1 MSSQYANVIV
11 MLMLFEKTSLLK
23 TKTCYCK
30 MIRLSAFKHL
40 KRERERLKF
49 FETEKNILIDNLKVL
64 LESSTKVNEAE
75 SRFCQK

>member
-1 MSSQYANVIV
+1 MSLGFQT
-11 MLMLFEKTSLLK
+11 FEE
-23 TKTCYCK
+23 
-30 MIRLSAFKHL
+30 
-40 KRERERLKF
+40 RERERLKF